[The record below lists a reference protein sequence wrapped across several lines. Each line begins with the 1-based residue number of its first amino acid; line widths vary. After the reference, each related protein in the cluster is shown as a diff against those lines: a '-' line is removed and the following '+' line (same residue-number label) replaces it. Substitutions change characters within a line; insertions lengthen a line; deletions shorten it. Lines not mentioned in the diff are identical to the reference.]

1 MGDAAAQ
8 ARASNNLGMLH
19 DLHVITE
26 VALTSYRL
34 ALASYQQAGDLRGMA
49 ETHHNMSISW
59 GGLGV
64 PMRAH
69 RAAEQAVRLA
79 RQVGDPT
86 LLGLALLGRAVA
98 DLALGDPALAAV
110 ELEHA
115 AAAYESVDFTAGFPE
130 IRRVQSAVARARG
143 DLAEAVHLL
152 TEAARV
158 AASAGAPLHTQAE
171 IERDLGDALAARGDH
186 AGARAARERGL
197 ALFRRLGARQAT
209 EALESLLST
218 AQ

>member
-1 MGDAAAQ
+1 
-8 ARASNNLGMLH
+8 
-19 DLHVITE
+19 
-26 VALTSYRL
+26 
-34 ALASYQQAGDLRGMA
+34 
-49 ETHHNMSISW
+49 MSISW

-86 LLGLALLGRAVA
+86 LLGLALIGRAVA
-98 DLALGDPALAAV
+98 DLALGDPPLAAV

-115 AAAYESVDFTAGFPE
+115 AAAYESVDFTSGFPE

-171 IERDLGDALAARGDH
+171 IERDLGDALAAQGDH